1 MAHGIPARLS
11 PAEGR
16 KFALTVGAAFVALAG
31 ITWWRD
37 HPGIATVAGSL
48 GAAFIVAGLI
58 APGQLGLIY
67 RGWMAFGLALSKIT
81 TPIFMGVV
89 YFLVIAPIGIFRR
102 SLGRNALVA
111 RGTTTVWATRDLAA
125 SSDLNRQF

>member
-1 MAHGIPARLS
+1 MS

-31 ITWWRD
+31 FTWWRG
-37 HPGIATVAGSL
+37 HERFATVVGAL
-48 GAAFIVAGLI
+48 GAAFLLAGLI

-81 TPIFMGVV
+81 TPIFMGIV
-89 YFLVIAPIGIFRR
+89 YFVVITPMGIFRR
-102 SLGRNALVA
+102 AIGRNALIA
-111 RGTTTVWATRDLAA
+111 RGTTTVWATRDLQA

>member
-31 ITWWRD
+31 ITWWRG
-37 HPGIATVAGSL
+37 HERFATVAGAL
-48 GAAFIVAGLI
+48 GAAFLLAGLL

-81 TPIFMGVV
+81 TPIFMGIV
-89 YFLVIAPIGIFRR
+89 YFVVITPIGVLRR
-102 SLGRNALVA
+102 AFGKNALIA
-111 RGTTTVWATRDLAA
+111 RGTTTVWATRDLQA